1 MKKEIQ
7 DATVNLSVKTIATV
21 GTVLFLMVG
30 EYIVLTQEIEE
41 AKLQPKPEITKLE
54 FEFGIEKLQKSIE
67 INLKEIEELKQEI
80 LFIEENYQK
89 SRE

>member
-41 AKLQPKPEITKLE
+41 AKLQPEPEITKLE

-67 INLKEIEELKQEI
+67 INLKEIEELKEEI
-80 LFIEENYQK
+80 VFIEENYQK